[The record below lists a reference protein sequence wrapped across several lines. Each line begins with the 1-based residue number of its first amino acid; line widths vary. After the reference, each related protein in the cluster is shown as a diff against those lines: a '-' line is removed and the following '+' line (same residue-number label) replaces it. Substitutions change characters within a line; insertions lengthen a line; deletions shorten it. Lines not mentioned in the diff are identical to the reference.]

1 MTRRTAPAGS
11 GVAFLYQLLLLV
23 SASLLVN
30 GCATPYQTAGLTVG
44 LATATGS
51 RAPAHELE
59 QIYYVGVFDPEEQ
72 LPPTVYRL
80 TVRGQVSLLSST
92 KFASGWVPAG
102 VIDSLNGRI
111 GLDAYGSGDVE
122 FTQTNK
128 HYNVNLKTG
137 RRLMMFGPEGFREA
151 PRNHRLVLVMGAK
164 PLLVQ
169 LRDHLEVASW
179 TPHPVKTG
187 HGAEDQRQHNSSLQ
201 ENLVRFRANDWY
213 WAGFMAASSGRDQRL
228 QNEHAIRVNDI
239 LVLYDDQTPE
249 TLATLVV
256 RGAEIYKRF

>member
-151 PRNHRLVLVMGAK
+151 PRNHRLVIVMGANTK
-164 PLLVQ
+164 GFFDAVDGALAEISSVVVERKNAALEKQ
-169 LRDHLEVASW
+169 LFEAMIS
-179 TPHPVKTG
+179 TT
-187 HGAEDQRQHNSSLQ
+187 SSR
-201 ENLVRFRANDWY
+201 ENLMRFKAQV
-213 WAGFMAASSGRDQRL
+213 A
-228 QNEHAIRVNDI
+228 
-239 LVLYDDQTPE
+239 DDLT
-249 TLATLVV
+249 
-256 RGAEIYKRF
+256 R

>member
-1 MTRRTAPAGS
+1 M
-11 GVAFLYQLLLLV
+11 AFLYQLLLLV

-151 PRNHRLVLVMGAK
+151 PRNHRLVIVMGANPK
-164 PLLVQ
+164 GFFDAVDGALAEISSVVVERKNAALEKQ
-169 LRDHLEVASW
+169 LFEAMIS
-179 TPHPVKTG
+179 TT
-187 HGAEDQRQHNSSLQ
+187 SSR
-201 ENLVRFRANDWY
+201 ENLMRFKAQV
-213 WAGFMAASSGRDQRL
+213 A
-228 QNEHAIRVNDI
+228 
-239 LVLYDDQTPE
+239 DDLT
-249 TLATLVV
+249 
-256 RGAEIYKRF
+256 R